1 MGAFYLIIGKR
12 IRNRFQIGLQSP
24 TFDTGKQRM
33 KLRFSSLLLVAGSL
47 VGALACSAGGSSPPS
62 RVNSEAGSGSTIDP
76 TGGGGTPGIITTGGG
91 DTNPAD
97 DPNDKR
103 NVPVRQKTCDAS
115 GTNCTCLRLAM
126 LGTLASA
133 AKDSDAQAFTDWLNQ
148 HAGGTATLTNVPT
161 KPTIDATFLANYDI
175 LLVANVNTWTLS
187 SDEKAAVEKWA
198 TDTGGGIITLTGF
211 DSMAEEPPASSQII
225 SFAGLGYGN
234 PITAPNDT
242 MQAQNTP
249 IYYKGGTTNLR
260 SCMFWN
266 GSDSGTHSS
275 PFITAAVPFT
285 AQTDVEL
292 SKLTLNLSYVGAF
305 YGWTVTAPSTATILA
320 KDPVTQSPIAAAL
333 EYNGKGRILA
343 FGDEWVIFTNEWT
356 HTGTPSNM
364 QMDSGNPCWV
374 PANGTTA
381 GFFHS
386 VESLYQT
393 KQFWFNVINWVAPP
407 NACNFTITDTGVV
420 VK

>member
-1 MGAFYLIIGKR
+1 
-12 IRNRFQIGLQSP
+12 
-24 TFDTGKQRM
+24 M
-33 KLRFSSLLLVAGSL
+33 KLRFSSLLLIASSL

-62 RVNSEAGSGSTIDP
+62 RVSPNGGSGSTIDP
-76 TGGGGTPGIITTGGG
+76 TGGGGATVINTQGNATTS
-91 DTNPAD
+91 

-103 NVPVRQKTCDAS
+103 NLPVRQKTCDAS
-115 GTNCTCLRLAM
+115 GQNCTCLRLAM
-126 LGTLASA
+126 LGTLTSA
-133 AKDSDAQAFTDWLNQ
+133 AKDSDSQAFADWLNG
-148 HAGGTATLTNVPT
+148 HAGGTATLTTVAT
-161 KPTIDATFLANYDI
+161 KPTIDATFLGNYDI

-187 SDEKAAVEKWA
+187 ADEKAAVEKWS
-198 TDTGGGIITLTGF
+198 TETGGGIVTLTGF

-225 SFAGLGYGN
+225 SFAGFSYGS
-234 PITAPNDT
+234 PVTAPNDA

-260 SCMFWN
+260 QCMFWN

-275 PFITAAVPFT
+275 PFITDAIPFT
-285 AQTDVEL
+285 AQTDTEL

-305 YGWTVTAPSTATILA
+305 YGWTVMAPAGATILA

-333 EYNGKGRILA
+333 DNGKGRIFA

-364 QMDSGNPCWV
+364 QMDSGNPCYV
-374 PANGTTA
+374 PAAGTA
-381 GFFHS
+381 PAFFHS

-393 KQFWFNVINWVAPP
+393 KQFWYNVINWVAPP
-407 NACNFTITDTGVV
+407 NACNFTVTDPDVV